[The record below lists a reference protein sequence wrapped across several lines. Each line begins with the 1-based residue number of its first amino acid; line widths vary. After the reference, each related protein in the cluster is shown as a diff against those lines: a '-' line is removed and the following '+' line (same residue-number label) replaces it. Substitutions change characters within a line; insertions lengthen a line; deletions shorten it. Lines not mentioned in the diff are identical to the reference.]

1 MARVPDST
9 PPAPPPIGARSSM
22 ISVRHDGHRT
32 LVEVGGVPLSHLTN
46 VDVSFGGWGKLP
58 EVRVSMAPLECDLRI
73 EGGVLV
79 IGGVEM
85 PDAVLRALYVHLRN
99 KYSSSER
106 RPLPTP
112 DSVADEA
119 RASFYRASLAGA
131 KDTKW
136 KSG

>member
-1 MARVPDST
+1 MAGVPDST
-9 PPAPPPIGARSSM
+9 PPAPPPVGARSST

-58 EVRVSMAPLECDLRI
+58 EVRVSMAPLGCDLRI

-79 IGGVEM
+79 IDGVEM

-99 KYSSSER
+99 KYSVSER
-106 RPLPTP
+106 WPPPAP
-112 DSVADEA
+112 DGFADAA
-119 RASFYRASLAGA
+119 RARFYQASLACA
-131 KDTKW
+131 KDTK
-136 KSG
+136 